1 MKASVDVNI
10 DLDEIKAKVSKTVQK
25 NAVENAIPLIDE
37 KIEDIVTEHIQSN
50 SSLINKM
57 VKEEFG
63 RIISAEVLRSIDESF
78 RMNSKRRMERLK
90 GYFDFSNGDK
100 ELAGEQYAFRKG
112 IELGLF
118 ASENAFTD
126 ERWKALEDAIIGR
139 AAARVASEVL
149 NNKRRYE
156 RLAEEL
162 TKRE

>member
-1 MKASVDVNI
+1 
-10 DLDEIKAKVSKTVQK
+10 
-25 NAVENAIPLIDE
+25 
-37 KIEDIVTEHIQSN
+37 
-50 SSLINKM
+50 
-57 VKEEFG
+57 
-63 RIISAEVLRSIDESF
+63 
-78 RMNSKRRMERLK
+78 MNSKRRMERLK

>member
-1 MKASVDVNI
+1 MKASIDVNI
-10 DLDEIKAKVSKTVQK
+10 DIDEIKTKVSKAVQK

-57 VKEEFG
+57 VRESFE
-63 RIISAEVLRSIDESF
+63 RIISAHVMASIDEIF
-78 RMNSKRRMERLK
+78 RMGSKRRTERLK
-90 GYFDFSNGDK
+90 GYFDVANGDYG
-100 ELAGEQYAFRKG
+100 LMNEQEAFRNG
-112 IELGLF
+112 LELGLF
-118 ASENAFTD
+118 SSENAFTA
-126 ERWKALEDAIIGR
+126 ERWKDLEDVIIER
-139 AAARVASEVL
+139 VAARVAHEVL